1 MHTLGVLRVSVG
13 TTWLFLVWS
22 WGGDSTKKVGG
33 LVCYLGGGGG
43 GGGGV
48 PLRDIVQ
55 T

>member
-1 MHTLGVLRVSVG
+1 MYTLGVLRVISVG

-22 WGGDSTKKVGG
+22 WGGNSTKK
-33 LVCYLGGGGG
+33 LVAWFVIRGGGGE
-43 GGGGV
+43 GV